1 MDWTRNHFSRRQFLT
16 VGIGMLASCVAP
28 VSAMSAL
35 GPDPQRRSLAFYNTH
50 TGERL
55 SVCYF
60 ENGAYCPDAL
70 KRINH
75 VLRDHRSGDVAA
87 MDRRLLDLLFDV
99 KSQLAVDSPYH
110 IISGYR
116 SPKTNEMLRKHSSG
130 VAKRSFHMLGRA
142 IDIRLPGCDTR
153 WLKQNFIA
161 MKSGGVG
168 YYRKSDFV
176 HVDTGDVR
184 SWNG

>member
-1 MDWTRNHFSRRQFLT
+1 
-16 VGIGMLASCVAP
+16 
-28 VSAMSAL
+28 
-35 GPDPQRRSLAFYNTH
+35 
-50 TGERL
+50 
-55 SVCYF
+55 
-60 ENGAYCPDAL
+60 
-70 KRINH
+70 
-75 VLRDHRSGDVAA
+75 

-176 HVDTGDVR
+176 HVDTGRVR
-184 SWNG
+184 YW